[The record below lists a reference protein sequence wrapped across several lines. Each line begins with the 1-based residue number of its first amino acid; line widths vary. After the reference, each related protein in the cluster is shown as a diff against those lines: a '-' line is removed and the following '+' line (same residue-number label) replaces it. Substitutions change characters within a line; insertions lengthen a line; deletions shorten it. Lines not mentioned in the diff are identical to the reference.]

1 MTQVPQITERV
12 MVHLQQTL
20 TAITG
25 TLSLQTLCNPFSEDE
40 LKEGWAFV
48 HPFFVLTK

>member
-1 MTQVPQITERV
+1 MTQAPQITVQV

-40 LKEGWAFV
+40 LKRV
-48 HPFFVLTK
+48 DLCPPFFYAY